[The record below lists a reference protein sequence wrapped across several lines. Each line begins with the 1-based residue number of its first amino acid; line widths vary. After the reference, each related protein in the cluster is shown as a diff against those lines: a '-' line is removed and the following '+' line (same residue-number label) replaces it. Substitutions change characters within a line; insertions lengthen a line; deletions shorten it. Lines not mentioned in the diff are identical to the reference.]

1 MSKEKAKEGIYFSG
15 NAIASLE
22 VVRLNESTL
31 LRVRL
36 NQLTEGR
43 NVQMYQTFK
52 EGSVDFDA
60 TFLQFRKMMLNPGG
74 SGIICMFDEFKKR
87 FEFLYS

>member
-1 MSKEKAKEGIYFSG
+1 MSKEEVKEGIYFSG

-22 VVRLNESTL
+22 VERLGKSIL

-43 NVQMYQTFK
+43 NVQMYQSFK
-52 EGSVDFDA
+52 KGSVDFDA
-60 TFLQFRKMMLNPGG
+60 TFLQLRKMMLNPGG
-74 SGIICMFDEFKKR
+74 SGIICMFDEFKNR